1 MARQKKNRFVMF
13 INSLQKAVRL
23 ARKQERAERL
33 VPQRQKQQAK
43 AERRKA
49 ARRSRK
55 ANRQVRREESR
66 AQKVSQA
73 LEKKSPVIFD
83 REQKSAATFF
93 GHAPNARELNTWRG
107 LVNSGAIDR
116 IKELT
121 YINYEPEAVKD
132 AAADLLKTDMSSD
145 EIVSALEGY
154 IKEYAAKEQ
163 SLYDYVE
170 SKYGAFIPR

>member
-1 MARQKKNRFVMF
+1 MARQKKNR
-13 INSLQKAVRL
+13 KAARI

-33 VPQRQKQQAK
+33 APQREKRQAK

-49 ARRSRK
+49 ARQSRK
-55 ANRQVRREESR
+55 ANRQQRREVSR

-73 LEKKSPVIFD
+73 LEKKNPVVFD
-83 REQKSAATFF
+83 REQKAATSFF

-132 AAADLLKTDMSSD
+132 AASDLLKTDMSSD
-145 EIVSALEGY
+145 EVVAALEGY
-154 IKEYAAKEQ
+154 IKEYAAREQ

-170 SKYGAFIPR
+170 SKYGSIIPR

>member
-1 MARQKKNRFVMF
+1 MARQKKNR
-13 INSLQKAVRL
+13 KAARL

-33 VPQRQKQQAK
+33 APQRQKRQAK

-49 ARRSRK
+49 
-55 ANRQVRREESR
+55 NRQQRREEVR
-66 AQKVSQA
+66 AQKVSRA
-73 LEKKSPVIFD
+73 LKTATPALFN
-83 REQKSAATFF
+83 REQKAAASFF

-132 AAADLLKTDMSSD
+132 AATDLLKTDMSSD

-170 SKYGAFIPR
+170 SKYGSIIPR